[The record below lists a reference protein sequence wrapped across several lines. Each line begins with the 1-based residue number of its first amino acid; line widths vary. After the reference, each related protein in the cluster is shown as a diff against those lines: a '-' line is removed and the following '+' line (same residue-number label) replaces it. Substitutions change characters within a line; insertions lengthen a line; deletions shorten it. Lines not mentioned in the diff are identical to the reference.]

1 MQRIRDNI
9 FIESNFFGVTVGA
22 IVTPKGILCVDTP
35 TSPVDTRKWRLQLA
49 QLEAGSIRYVINTD
63 HNRDRIMGNQW
74 CEAPVIAHT
83 AAYAQIIAYPEVYKS
98 HSSQSGGE
106 HELVN
111 DLSGVRTIAPTLS
124 MQGKMTLVKGKVHC
138 DLVHAG
144 GSAAGA
150 IWVDVPTNNTLFVGD
165 TLFAGQHPFLADAD
179 IDRWLEN
186 LTALTQPKYN
196 GYTVVAGR
204 KSKRFEYLI
213 DEIEYCM
220 SYLTFLRE
228 QLHTLADGPVPGYA
242 VSDVVRKLLQRYPVE
257 NNWMP
262 LMSRRLTSGLEQ
274 MLVRTMNSKQNN

>member
-22 IVTPKGILCVDTP
+22 IVTPKGIICVDTP
-35 TSPVDTRKWRLQLA
+35 TSPGDTRKWRLQLA
-49 QLEAGSIRYVINTD
+49 QLEAGPILYVINTD

-74 CEAPVIAHT
+74 CEAPVVAHSNT
-83 AAYAQIIAYPEVYKS
+83 YERIAAYPDVYKA

-111 DLSGVRTIAPTLS
+111 DLSGVRTVKPTLCLS
-124 MQGKMTLVKGKVHC
+124 GEMALIKDRVTCNLIHM
-138 DLVHAG
+138 G
-144 GSAAGA
+144 GAADGA
-150 IWVDVPTNNTLFVGD
+150 IWVDVPSDKVLFVGD
-165 TLFAGQHPFLADAD
+165 TLFAGLHPFLADAD
-179 IDRWLEN
+179 IDVWLNN
-186 LTALTQPKYN
+186 LSELTQPRFN
-196 GYTVVAGR
+196 GYTIVAGR

-213 DEIEYCM
+213 DEIEYCV

-228 QLHTLADGPVPGYA
+228 QLSTIADGPMPGYA

-274 MLVRTMNSKQNN
+274 MLVQRANL